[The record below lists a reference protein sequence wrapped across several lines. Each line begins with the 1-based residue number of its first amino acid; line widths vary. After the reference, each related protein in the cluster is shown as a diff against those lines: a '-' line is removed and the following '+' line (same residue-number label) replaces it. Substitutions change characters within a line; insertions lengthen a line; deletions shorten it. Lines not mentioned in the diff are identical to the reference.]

1 MANLSG
7 LWSLGSSVINA
18 VSQHQTNQANDL
30 RQRRQNDYN
39 FRMWE
44 LNNQYNDPM
53 NQMKRLERAGINPN
67 ILYGQN
73 AGGASGTSS
82 SPSQGVSPFQ
92 AQSPVQTDPLMLA
105 QLDLLRSQ
113 KYKTDMEGKGQDI
126 QNEIIDK
133 TGLQQAMANLGYT
146 QQQIAESIEK
156 VEQWHL
162 QNDNIIKE
170 GKAIDQS
177 IENMKVSAQEMQQK
191 ISNMKLEGANLEEL
205 GKIYVLQ
212 QNGLK
217 LTNEQQEIMNKRLP
231 QILDTQIAKDWQEI
245 EESKQRIQNYQV
257 DNAYKKA
264 QTLLVGE
271 QTETQKQIT
280 KRTSYEVANEKIENQ
295 FKGAQEVADLAV
307 KTSQTAKNCS
317 DALTPW

>member
-1 MANLSG
+1 MADLSG
-7 LWSLGSSVINA
+7 LWSLGATALNA
-18 VSQHQTNQANDL
+18 YSQHQTNQAND
-30 RQRRQNDYN
+30 RRQQRQNEYN
-39 FRMWE
+39 LRMWQ
-44 LNNQYNDPM
+44 LNNEYNDPL
-53 NQMKRLERAGINPN
+53 NQMQRLERAGINPN
-67 ILYGQN
+67 VMYGQN
-73 AGGASGTSS
+73 ASGASGASS
-82 SPSQGVSPFQ
+82 SPAQGVNPFQ
-92 AQSPVQTDPLMLA
+92 AQAPVQIDPLQRA
-105 QLDLLRSQ
+105 QLELLQSQ
-113 KYKTDMEGKGQDI
+113 KYKTDMEGKGQDL
-126 QNEIIDK
+126 QNEILDK
-133 TGLQQAMANLGYT
+133 TGLQQAMATLGYT
-146 QQQIAESIEK
+146 QQQITESIEK

-217 LTNEQQEIMNKRLP
+217 LSNAQQEIMNKRLP

-245 EESKQRIQNYQV
+245 KESNKRIQNYKV
-257 DNAYKKA
+257 DNAYKEA

-271 QTETQKQIT
+271 QRNTQKQIT
-280 KRTSYEVANEKIENQ
+280 KKVSYEAVNERIESQ

-317 DALTPW
+317 DAVTPW